1 MRAGEAEAPPGRVR
15 ARGIP
20 LGFFSGLPGRR
31 PRPARDAGPLGAATR
46 ARGESD
52 EPELLA
58 YLRAG
63 LLLHTERAALPD
75 ALAPHTPPLT
85 RAASLLTDGTWV
97 WRLDLAHYVARAHVR
112 LPVDFLSAVRARA
125 YVPPEVDAE
134 RLAAL
139 RAHWA
144 HRAHWGP

>member
-1 MRAGEAEAPPGRVR
+1 MAGRRALR
-15 ARGIP
+15 ARNAASHRLGAPGLP
-20 LGFFSGLPGRR
+20 LGFFSGLPGAR
-31 PRPARDAGPLGAATR
+31 PRAARDAGPLRAATR
-46 ARGESD
+46 AGGESD

-63 LLLHTERAALPD
+63 LLLRTARAALPD

-97 WRLDLAHYVARAHVR
+97 WRLELAHYVAHAHVR

-125 YVPPEVDAE
+125 HVPPEVDAG

-139 RAHWA
+139 RRRWA
-144 HRAHWGP
+144 R

>member
-1 MRAGEAEAPPGRVR
+1 MRARDADAASPRVEAAGL
-15 ARGIP
+15 P
-20 LGFFSGLPGRR
+20 LGFFSGLPGAR
-31 PRPARDAGPLGAATR
+31 PRPARDAGPLRAATR

-63 LLLHTERAALPD
+63 LLLHVVRAALPD
-75 ALAPHTPPLT
+75 VLAPRTPPLT

-125 YVPPEVDAE
+125 HVPPEVDAG
-134 RLAAL
+134 RLTTL

-144 HRAHWGP
+144 A

>member
-1 MRAGEAEAPPGRVR
+1 MRGRDADAASPRVEAAGL
-15 ARGIP
+15 P
-20 LGFFSGLPGRR
+20 LGFFSGLPGAR
-31 PRPARDAGPLGAATR
+31 PRPARDAGPLRAATR
-46 ARGESD
+46 GRGESD

-63 LLLHTERAALPD
+63 LLLHVVRAALPD
-75 ALAPHTPPLT
+75 VLAPRTPPLT

-125 YVPPEVDAE
+125 HVPPEVDAD
-134 RLAAL
+134 RLTAL

-144 HRAHWGP
+144 P